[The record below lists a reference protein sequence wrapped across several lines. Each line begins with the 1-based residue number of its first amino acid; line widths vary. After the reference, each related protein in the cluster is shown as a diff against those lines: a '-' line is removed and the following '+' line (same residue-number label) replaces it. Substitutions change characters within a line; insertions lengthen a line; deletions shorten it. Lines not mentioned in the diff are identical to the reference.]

1 MYLWLFPLL
10 FVVFCPK
17 PFYCF
22 WSLNVGLLVLLVG
35 KTVCDP
41 LFWCYSGWNMEY
53 YGHIFWSAIFCCGLW
68 ARTINFIY
76 GLYENWWA
84 ELLYGPIHKWAVGC
98 AADITIHVTYHCHV
112 SNHDIIIAI
121 HIIAMSSA
129 TSFSV
134 LLICDM
140 AIESVTLIFVIKN
153 GFGLGLGWASGVQD
167 YFMTDSKRHGSSNS
181 WRIFKEHHEVWSVT
195 LNTWRYLRSS

>member
-1 MYLWLFPLL
+1 
-10 FVVFCPK
+10 
-17 PFYCF
+17 
-22 WSLNVGLLVLLVG
+22 
-35 KTVCDP
+35 
-41 LFWCYSGWNMEY
+41 MEY
-53 YGHIFWSAIFCCGLW
+53 YGHIFWSGIFCCGLW

-129 TSFSV
+129 TLFSMS
-134 LLICDM
+134 LIYDM
-140 AIESVTLIFVIKN
+140 EIESVTLIFVIKN
-153 GFGLGLGWASGVQD
+153 GFGLGFGGPGLFYDG
-167 YFMTDSKRHGSSNS
+167 FKTS
-181 WRIFKEHHEVWSVT
+181 WIKQSVT
-195 LNTWRYLRSS
+195 NF